1 MKKFFAF
8 VAAALTALT
17 MNAANLS
24 VADAITRGMALD
36 SLATDSIEVTVE
48 GYARQSG
55 IFSLIYNNQTFYMA
69 DDATNSANQEF
80 EAYLALPKDGNDTVR
95 VIDGDKVQLTGK
107 LYKYYDKTNKK
118 FVIEV
123 SKGVASIIEKVE
135 GDRAIDRT
143 IHEISI
149 DSALAIGKKLASNDA
164 TPLLYKVQGY
174 VVGMINDKNNTYSD
188 GGFAKYGNQ
197 SLWIAAAE
205 NGAADKDHAFE
216 IYQGVGKAGDKKVEM
231 KVGHQVSII
240 CQIKNYNGT
249 IENNDTKL
257 NVEVLNYVEEKI
269 DTVSVTE
276 AAQIA
281 LALEDNAI
289 SDKSYA
295 VIGSVKKIK
304 NEFNA
309 QYSNETFY
317 IVDNLPAEEG
327 ALDIQCYRA
336 KIASPG
342 CEVGDRVIVVGKL
355 KNNAYQGNN
364 NAELIEGSEAKVLWK
379 AGIEEVTLTEKAQ
392 KVMVDGVVYVIRNN
406 KMFDLMGNQVR

>member
-36 SLATDSIEVTVE
+36 SLATDSVEVTVE

-164 TPLLYKVQGY
+164 TPILYKVQGY

-269 DTVSVTE
+269 DTITVAE
-276 AAQIA
+276 AVEIA
-281 LALEDNAI
+281 LALENNKETDN
-289 SDKSYA
+289 KYA
-295 VIGSVKKIK
+295 VLGYVKKIK
-304 NEFNA
+304 EYNTDYKN
-309 QYSNETFY
+309 QDFY
-317 IVDNLPAEEG
+317 IIDDLANKEVEDLN
-327 ALDIQCYRA
+327 CYHT
-336 KIASPG
+336 KIAAPG
-342 CEVGDRVIVVGKL
+342 CAEGDRIIIVGKL
-355 KNNAYQGNN
+355 KNSFNDKNSTN
-364 NAELIEGSEAKVLWK
+364 NAQITGGEAEILWK

>member
-269 DTVSVTE
+269 DTISVAQ
-276 AAQIA
+276 AAEIA
-281 LALEDNAI
+281 LALEDNKET
-289 SDKSYA
+289 DKKYA
-295 VIGSVKKIK
+295 VVGMVKKIK
-304 NEFNA
+304 TAFNEG
-309 QYSNETFY
+309 YGNETFY
-317 IVDNLPAEEG
+317 MIDDTTSTD

-336 KIASPG
+336 KIAKPG
-342 CEVGDRVIVVGKL
+342 CEVGDIVIVYGKL
-355 KNNAYQGNN
+355 KNNTHDGIHT
-364 NAELIEGSEAKVLWK
+364 AEMTEGSEAKILWK
-379 AGIEEVTLTEKAQ
+379 TAIENVVLTEKAQ